1 MRIVSSSTGYKGRFD
16 AAAAGNAGSYPQRT
30 RHAVLPGLLSL
41 EPRAAPQAA
50 FALLA
55 FELVSCTAQNTERIG
70 PTGPLEGENRF
81 MNYVNRSIDRRSFLK
96 MAGIATA
103 GIGLSAFGLTA
114 CSSGSRASSSA
125 ASASGTGSLEKL
137 TMVWLPNESSAE
149 FDKGREEFGKML
161 EKYSGL
167 KVELMTTTDYNI
179 CIEAIAS
186 GKAQLANMGAEGFI
200 QAQRK
205 NAKVLPLVTQSD
217 PDGKLD
223 GAKYFSRICVAES
236 ALNDYKDAASDSGY
250 SLKNIKG
257 KRMSFV
263 SQSSTS
269 GFKVPCNAIMKA
281 FPDEVKSTD
290 DLATPGFFSKVLF
303 GDSHPG
309 SAVNLLQG
317 DADVAAFDDIDV
329 DTYLVVPKGDRDA
342 INAPG
347 AIYAVKNNAAQP
359 FDRVQ
364 GKKFGI
370 ISMTPVLN
378 GPIAYN
384 AEALPDDIRQK
395 LLDGLTSKE
404 CANDE
409 LLFAP
414 AGKEDTGAIWSR
426 DDSAGFIA
434 VKDSWYDP
442 IRNLS

>member
-1 MRIVSSSTGYKGRFD
+1 MD
-16 AAAAGNAGSYPQRT
+16 N
-30 RHAVLPGLLSL
+30 
-41 EPRAAPQAA
+41 
-50 FALLA
+50 
-55 FELVSCTAQNTERIG
+55 
-70 PTGPLEGENRF
+70 
-81 MNYVNRSIDRRSFLK
+81 VNRSIDRRSFLRI
-96 MAGIATA
+96 AGIATV
-103 GIGLSAFGLTA
+103 GIGLGTIGLTG
-114 CSSGSRASSSA
+114 CSSGSSTTSSSA
-125 ASASGTGSLEKL
+125 ASASGSSSLDKL

-167 KVELMTTTDYNI
+167 SVELMTTTDYNI

-205 NAKVLPLVTQSD
+205 NSNVLPLVTESD

-223 GAKYFSRICVAES
+223 GAKYFSRICVPES
-236 ALNDYKDAASDSGY
+236 ELSKYKDSSSDTGY

-269 GFKVPCNAIMKA
+269 GFKVPCDAIMKA
-281 FPDEVKSTD
+281 FPDDVKSTD
-290 DLATPGFFSKVLF
+290 DLATPGFFSEVLF

-329 DTYLVVPKGDRDA
+329 DSYLVVPKGSREKV
-342 INAPG
+342 NAPG
-347 AIYAVKNNAAQP
+347 NVYSVKKNAAQP
-359 FDRVQ
+359 FDRVK

-384 AEALPDDIRQK
+384 ADVLPDDIRQK

-414 AGKEDTGAIWSR
+414 SGKEGTGAIWSK

-434 VKDSWYDP
+434 VEDSWYDP